1 MKLKWLGHSSFLLT
15 AADGTTIL
23 TDPYQPNS
31 SNGTLRY
38 SSYTEPVDIVTVSH
52 EHSDH
57 GYTKELV
64 GKPTIVKWT
73 GTYNAKG
80 ITIKGIATFHD
91 VEKGRQ
97 RGNNIIFVITID
109 NLKICHC
116 GDLGHVLSTTDITL
130 IGPIDVLLIPVGG
143 YYTIDAKDAT
153 EVINQLN
160 PKIVIPMHFL
170 TDKCSFPI
178 KPVDEFLKGKTNYRK
193 EQSSELEVTAN
204 TLSTKQEIIV
214 LQHAL

>member
-15 AADGTTIL
+15 AADGITLL

-38 SSYTEPVDIVTVSH
+38 ASYTEPVDIVTVSH

-57 GYTKELV
+57 WYPKGLV
-64 GKPTIVKWT
+64 GKPTIVKWS
-73 GTYNAKG
+73 GAYNAKG
-80 ITIKGIATFHD
+80 INIKGVSVFHD
-91 VEKGRQ
+91 TEKGRQ
-97 RGNNIIFVITID
+97 RGNNIIFIITMD
-109 NLKICHC
+109 TLKICHC
-116 GDLGHVLSTTDITL
+116 GDLGHVLSTIDIAM

-143 YYTIDAKDAT
+143 YYTIDANDAT
-153 EVINQLN
+153 EVIKQLH
-160 PKIVIPMHFL
+160 PKLVIPMHYL

-178 KPVDEFLKGKTNYRK
+178 KPVDEFLKGKTNFRK
-193 EQSSELEVTAN
+193 EQSSEIEVT
-204 TLSTKQEIIV
+204 TSSLPKQQEIIV